1 MRERIGVIGL
11 GNIGSRVTR
20 VLLEEYSVTV
30 FDIDEDRRAN
40 LADAGATAVDSGCSV
55 GETTD
60 VIICSLPD
68 DEALRTAVLGD
79 DGILAG
85 CSNGEIIVDTSTVS
99 PTVSQSVGD
108 ACHEQSV
115 DFLDAPVSGGARNA
129 ETGSLTVLV
138 GGDETV
144 LDRVRPVLE
153 TIGETVIH
161 VGDTGTGVALKVI
174 NNYLFGMNQLV
185 LCEGLSMAR
194 AAGIDDETFTE
205 TVALSSGHSYA
216 LERNMERFV
225 IPDEYD
231 SEFTLSLMR
240 KDLELGE
247 NVADE
252 HDVPLFTGGG
262 SDIYH
267 LGQTF
272 QEPSLDSSAIVKLYE
287 RFTETD

>member
-1 MRERIGVIGL
+1 MTERIGVVGL
-11 GNIGSRVTR
+11 GNIGGRVAQ
-20 VLLEEYSVTV
+20 VLLEEYSATV
-30 FDIDEDRRAN
+30 FDLDEDRRAN

-79 DGILAG
+79 KGVLAG
-85 CSNGEIIVDTSTVS
+85 CSGGEVIVDTSTVS
-99 PTVSQSVGD
+99 PMASLSVGD
-108 ACHEQSV
+108 VCHEQSV

-129 ETGSLTVLV
+129 DTGSLTVLV
-138 GGDETV
+138 GGNETV

-153 TIGETVIH
+153 TIGETILH
-161 VGDTGTGVALKVI
+161 VGDAGTGVALKVI

-205 TVALSSGHSYA
+205 TVASSSGHSYA
-216 LERNMERFV
+216 LDRNMERFV

-247 NVADE
+247 TIADE
-252 HDVPLFTGGG
+252 HGVALFTGGG

-267 LGQTF
+267 LAETF

-287 RFTETD
+287 RVIETH